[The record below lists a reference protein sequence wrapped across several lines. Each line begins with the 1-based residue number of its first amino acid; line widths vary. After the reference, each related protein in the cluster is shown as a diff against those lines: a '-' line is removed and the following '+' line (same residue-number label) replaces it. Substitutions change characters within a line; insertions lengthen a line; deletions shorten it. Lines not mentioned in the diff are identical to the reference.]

1 MKKLIT
7 ATALCI
13 SLSACAD
20 TSNIS
25 QQSSASNEAIQ
36 SQLDRIEAQNSVMAT
51 GSAIILGVLLAMSGI

>member
-7 ATALCI
+7 IAALCI

-25 QQSSASNEAIQ
+25 QQSPASNEAIQ
-36 SQLDRIEAQNSVMAT
+36 SQLEKIEAQNNVMVT